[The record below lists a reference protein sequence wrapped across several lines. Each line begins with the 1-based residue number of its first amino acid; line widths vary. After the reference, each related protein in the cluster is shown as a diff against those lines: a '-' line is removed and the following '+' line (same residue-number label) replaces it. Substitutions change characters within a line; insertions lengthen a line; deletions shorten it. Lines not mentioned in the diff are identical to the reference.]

1 MIKRIIP
8 FLAVLVL
15 FCAACSNSS
24 SGDGG
29 DTGSDSASP
38 METELA
44 VIAEMNFART
54 RPAEYVTQRLVPQQ
68 TNPTILRSNTNE
80 IEFRACLQEC
90 INEMIALDSSPRGSL
105 SSGIG
110 LYRAARDWVQVQG
123 KGTHSTDTG
132 HDPNLYQ
139 RIQKYCT
146 YTRAGENIAYGYS
159 TPEEIVMAL
168 LIDDGVADRG
178 HRKNILETDGHGPY
192 THAGVSIGS
201 HGYYTVMC
209 CIDYASGYAEK

>member
-15 FCAACSNSS
+15 FCVACSHSS

-29 DTGSDSASP
+29 DAGSDSASP
-38 METELA
+38 TETELA

-54 RPAEYVTQRLVPQQ
+54 RPQEYVNQRLVPQQ
-68 TNPTILRSNTNE
+68 TNPTILRSNTNRS
-80 IEFRACLQEC
+80 EFDTCLQEC
-90 INEMIALDSSPRGSL
+90 ITEMQGMSPRGSL